1 MFGSGGKSKVGVK
14 SGSPKKGAK
23 ADGETPNNKPMV
35 KGRFQVH
42 LWRASGLRRA
52 DFMGKSD
59 PYAIV

>member
-1 MFGSGGKSKVGVK
+1 MWSGGGGKKKVGVK
-14 SGSPKKGAK
+14 ASSPKKAPK
-23 ADGETPNNKPMV
+23 VE
-35 KGRFQVH
+35 GRFQIH

>member
-1 MFGSGGKSKVGVK
+1 MFGAGGKSKVGVK
-14 SGSPKKGAK
+14 AGSPKKGAN
-23 ADGETPNNKPMV
+23 ANGEAPKPKV

-59 PYAIV
+59 PYAIM